1 MSSRVGVIRRGAP
14 ASTAGVPAPADK
26 RFRRSDPRGAGRRRL
41 GQITWKLVRLAAI
54 LGVVVAGFVWLG
66 TTVLGS
72 PMFQVQRLVVRGH
85 TRLSVGDVEAL
96 VAGIRGERIVRVDF
110 EHYRRRLMDSPWVE
124 SASLWRVLP
133 STIEVRIVERSPLVI
148 ARVGQQL
155 YLVDG
160 HGVIIDE
167 YGPQHRDFDLPI
179 VDGLV
184 RPEATSGPLVDPAR
198 LALIARLLAAVESHA
213 GLRDR
218 LSQVD
223 VSAARDA
230 VVLLDG
236 DPALLHL
243 GDTRFVERVQAYL
256 ELAPTLR
263 ERLGAIDSVDLRFDE
278 RVYVR
283 SRTARETKVLAR

>member
-1 MSSRVGVIRRGAP
+1 MSPRAGIVRRGLPP
-14 ASTAGVPAPADK
+14 ATAGVPAPADK
-26 RFRRSDPRGAGRRRL
+26 RFRRSDPRSAGRRRL
-41 GQITWKLVRLAAI
+41 GQLAWRLARWTAVV
-54 LGVVVAGFVWLG
+54 GVTVGGFTWLG

-85 TRLSVGDVEAL
+85 ARLSTGDVEAL
-96 VAGIRGERIVRVDF
+96 VAGIRGEHIMRVDF
-110 EHYRRRLMDSPWVE
+110 DYYRRRLMDSPWVE
-124 SASLWRVLP
+124 SASMWRVLP
-133 STIEVRIVERSPLVI
+133 STIEVRIVERSPLAI

-155 YLVDG
+155 YLVDA

-184 RPEATSGPLVDPAR
+184 VPASAGGPSVDPAR
-198 LALIARLLAAVESHA
+198 LSLADRLLAAFESQP

-223 VSAARDA
+223 VSSPRDA
-230 VVLLDG
+230 VILLDD
-236 DPALLHL
+236 DPVLLHL
-243 GDTRFVERVQAYL
+243 GDTRFVERVQGYL

-263 ERLGAIDSVDLRFDE
+263 DRLGAIDSVDLRFDE

-283 SRTARETKVLAR
+283 SRTGRETKVLER